1 MYYSTAILSLLA
13 LVEAAGPH
21 HGSNRL
27 HRRHHAR
34 AALSGGSVAP
44 PPLPVNLHVEAPAKR
59 DDDSCTHGDW
69 NCVGSD
75 LQRCVWG
82 DWTSIRNCTGDNIVC
97 STQDNAIGCVWTW
110 NVDSSAT
117 PTSGAESATA
127 SLATVTGS
135 LEYNATSALSASEAS
150 ATASQVANS
159 TLTGAIA
166 AASPTTTGYASN
178 VTSTNSTTTDEDD
191 EDCDEDEDEGEDEED
206 ENKDCDDD
214 DEDYTSTSSVVAASS
229 SVASQSSASSDIGNA
244 AAYATAEVSSSPTA
258 SSSSASASASGS
270 SEDDDDEDS
279 DYDEDEDDE
288 DDSDDDD
295 EDDDEEEDDENCD
308 DEDDEVSSSS
318 ASVSASAP
326 VSSSFNSSVPPITA
340 SATSS
345 ASFAN
350 ETDSAS
356 TANATETPA
365 IGDGLYAP
373 GQDSTSSSASETA
386 WDTAS
391 SSSSET
397 HWWNSWNTKSSSA
410 SEASAT
416 ASGSESTSS
425 TDSWSSDPTA
435 SSSSSDA
442 DSWNWWG
449 SSSSNTK
456 HHKSSTTDSAS
467 TASASQSSSA
477 ATASASSSAS
487 SNTSS
492 NNTSSTTWS
501 APHYVIYADEY
512 LSEMPSASE
521 LSSYNRFI
529 LAFWQYDGGAVDD
542 VQTWADF
549 DESYRN
555 EVITEYHNAGIA
567 LMISAFGSEDTPT
580 TSGADA
586 KTVAQ
591 DLAAFVQEY
600 NLDGVDIDYED
611 MSAMNSAKAAAWII
625 TLQTE
630 LRSLLPSP
638 YIISHAPVAPWFTS
652 ASDYSDGSYVT
663 VHQSVGDTI
672 DFYSVQYY
680 NQGDDQYVSCDT
692 LITNSGSEWPS
703 TSVFELNSYSGI
715 PLEKIVIGKPLDSS
729 AADNGFMSAADL
741 AVCVAEAI
749 AKGWNG
755 GVMFWEW
762 TSQAPSV
769 MATVRG

>member
-1 MYYSTAILSLLA
+1 MYYATAILSLLA

-191 EDCDEDEDEGEDEED
+191 EDCDEDEEEDEDEEGEDE
-206 ENKDCDDD
+206 DCGDD

-244 AAYATAEVSSSPTA
+244 AAYATAQA
-258 SSSSASASASGS
+258 SSSSVDPTVSSSSATASASS
-270 SEDDDDEDS
+270 SSQDDGDNESDDDEDS
-279 DYDEDEDDE
+279 DYDEDDDE
-288 DDSDDDD
+288 DDDSDDDDD
-295 EDDDEEEDDENCD
+295 EDDDEDEDDEDEDDEDCD
-308 DEDDEVSSSS
+308 DEDSSSS
-318 ASVSASAP
+318 ASVSASAS
-326 VSSSFNSSVPPITA
+326 VSSSFDSSVPTI
-340 SATSS
+340 
-345 ASFAN
+345 
-350 ETDSAS
+350 TDSAS
-356 TANATETPA
+356 TANATETSA

-391 SSSSET
+391 SSSSKT

-416 ASGSESTSS
+416 ASGSESASS

-449 SSSSNTK
+449 SSS
-456 HHKSSTTDSAS
+456 DSAS
-467 TASASQSSSA
+467 TASASQSSTG

-492 NNTSSTTWS
+492 SNTSSTTWS
-501 APHYVIYADEY
+501 APHYVIYADES
-512 LSEMPSASE
+512 LSKMPSASE

-580 TSGADA
+580 TSDADA

-591 DLAAFVQEY
+591 DLAAFVKQY

-611 MSAMNSAKAAAWII
+611 MSAMNSAQGAAWIV

-652 ASDYSDGSYVT
+652 ASDYSDGAYVT

-703 TSVFELNSYSGI
+703 TSVFELNSYTGI